1 MNIEEVK
8 GFFILNGFDVETIN
22 SSIDIYVDK
31 KSYYFNNPKNN
42 VSFWLYEV
50 CSQGTIYS
58 YDFHPGS
65 FYSQTVI
72 KNLKSFDHSPFSILR
87 SGRRLNNNSQK
98 IMVTVSAVTPNFELK
113 NNKIIGHTF
122 EGKRFPLFMNE
133 DEFLDYFYNEAN

>member
-22 SSIDIYVDK
+22 SSIDIYADK
-31 KSYYFNNPKNN
+31 KSYHFNNPKNN

-50 CSQGTIYS
+50 GPLYS
-58 YDFHPGS
+58 YEFHPGS
-65 FYSQTVI
+65 FYSQTII
-72 KNLKSFDHSPFSILR
+72 KKLKSFNCPPFSILR
-87 SGRRLNNNSQK
+87 SGRSLNNNSQK

-113 NNKIIGHTF
+113 NNRIIGHTF

-133 DEFLDYFYNEAN
+133 DEFLDYYKETT